1 MENLINIL
9 SKDFRDLIITNYYD
23 YHIGDNRREE
33 EIYQGNIEEIPKQF
47 VRERRNT
54 YESKKNSATRREKKD
69 CTTYNYPEHFVVC
82 KNGFFY

>member
-47 VRERRNT
+47 VREKEE
-54 YESKKNSATRREKKD
+54 YL
-69 CTTYNYPEHFVVC
+69 
-82 KNGFFY
+82 